1 MKKALIVAAAAFSVA
16 ACSQNL
22 PTAPGNPP
30 APAASSSV
38 TGGAGPVVTGSAH
51 TVSAGGDPR
60 VVAFNAVGLPDGSAS
75 GEAQINVRSIDAW
88 WHTRIECL
96 AVVGNRAFLGGT
108 ITAVSDAR
116 IRVGTKSYFWVEDH
130 GEGAGAPPDRV
141 SLAGV
146 NETPEGLADFC
157 GLIQNLLPGLDV
169 LRGNVQIR

>member
-1 MKKALIVAAAAFSVA
+1 MKNALIVLAAAISAA

-30 APAASSSV
+30 APAASTSV

-51 TVSAGGDPR
+51 TLSAGGELR
-60 VVAFNAVGLPDGSAS
+60 AVAFNAVALPDGSAS
-75 GEAQINVRSIDAW
+75 GEAQINVQSIDAW

-108 ITAVSDAR
+108 IAEASDAR

-130 GEGAGAPPDRV
+130 GEGAGAPADRV

-146 NETPEGLADFC
+146 NETPEGLEDFC
-157 GLIQNLLPGLDV
+157 GLVQNLLPGLDV